1 MKQQLSEE
9 NVNALVSYRLSRA
22 KETLAEVPHLRD
34 MGYFN
39 TAVNRLFYACYYAM
53 VALLI
58 KNHIQASTHAGV
70 KQKLGLHFVSKG
82 LISKESN
89 RSFSLLFERRHS
101 SDYDDFAYATCEEV
115 DELLPKAKSFISEI
129 EALL

>member
-22 KETLAEVPHLRD
+22 KETLEEVPHLRD

-39 TAVNRLFYACYYAM
+39 TAVNRLYYACYYAM

-58 KNHIQASTHAGV
+58 KNHI
-70 KQKLGLHFVSKG
+70 
-82 LISKESN
+82 
-89 RSFSLLFERRHS
+89 
-101 SDYDDFAYATCEEV
+101 
-115 DELLPKAKSFISEI
+115 
-129 EALL
+129 

>member
-39 TAVNRLFYACYYAM
+39 TAVNRLYYACYYAM